1 MRPYPKRVSRADLL
15 PLRLWQIGI
24 PLVAALVGL
33 IAGVAPSL
41 GIALALGIVYVATVL
56 QSLALGLSIF
66 ILIIFLESASGI
78 GSLSAAKLA
87 GGLLVLGWAGAT
99 LSEEGRGRQLVRDHP
114 LAAAAM
120 LALGAWA
127 TMSALWA
134 ELPDEALSGA
144 QRWVLNLAMFPIV
157 YTALRKPRHVRWVFA
172 LFVVGALLSAG
183 LGLATGSPAVDSA
196 RLEGSGVNANEL
208 GLQLVV
214 AAILAAALGAAREL
228 PGPVRMAAWCAA
240 GLSLLALISTASRGA
255 LVGLVVALLVA
266 PLLVGRG
273 RRMFVLAIAG
283 MAVAA
288 AASYAVVLGPT
299 EDLERITES
308 DATGT
313 GRTEIW
319 TIGWRMVQD
328 RPLLGVGADNY
339 GTSTIEYLL
348 QPGGLTR
355 SEFFVDENK
364 VAHNVY
370 LQVIAELGIIGL
382 VLFAIVIGFTLWTLW
397 RAARDFEARGARTM
411 GLLSR
416 ALLIA
421 LCGHLAAWTFSSDIY
436 SKQLWLLLAVAVAIG
451 ALSRSEPRSAA

>member
-1 MRPYPKRVSRADLL
+1 MRPYSKRVSRADLL

-33 IAGVAPSL
+33 IAGIAPSL

-56 QSLALGLSIF
+56 QSLALGLGIF
-66 ILIIFLESASGI
+66 ILIIFLESVSGI
-78 GSLSAAKLA
+78 GTLSAAKLA

-99 LSEEGRGRQLVRDHP
+99 LSEEGRGRQLLRDHP
-114 LAAAAM
+114 LAAAAI
-120 LALGAWA
+120 LSLGAWA
-127 TMSALWA
+127 TMSAVWA
-134 ELPDEALSGA
+134 ELPEEALSGA

-157 YTALRKPRHVRWVFA
+157 YTALREPRHVRWVFA
-172 LFVVGALLSAG
+172 LFVLGALLSAG
-183 LGLATGSPAVDSA
+183 LGLASGTATTDSA
-196 RLEGSGVNANEL
+196 RLEGSGINANEL
-208 GLQLVV
+208 GLLLVV

-228 PGPVRMAAWCAA
+228 PSPVRLAAWCAA
-240 GLSLLALISTASRGA
+240 GLSLLALVSTASRGA
-255 LVGLVVALLVA
+255 MVGLVVALLLA
-266 PLLVGRG
+266 PLLIGRG
-273 RRMFVLAIAG
+273 RRMFVAAIVVL
-283 MAVAA
+283 AVAA
-288 AASYAVVLGPT
+288 AGSYAVALAPA
-299 EDLERITES
+299 EDFERITEA

-328 RPLLGVGADNY
+328 RPVLGVGADNY
-339 GTSTIEYLL
+339 GTSTIQYLL

-355 SEFFVDENK
+355 SEFFVDQDK

-382 VLFAIVIGFTLWTLW
+382 VLFAIVLVFALWTLW
-397 RAARDFEARGARTM
+397 RAAQRFEDRGERTM

-436 SKQLWLLLAVAVAIG
+436 SKQMWLLLAVAVAIG
-451 ALSRSEPRSAA
+451 ALSRSERSAA

>member
-1 MRPYPKRVSRADLL
+1 MSRADLL

-24 PLVAALVGL
+24 PLVAAVVGL

-41 GIALALGIVYVATVL
+41 GIALALGIVFVVTVL
-56 QSLALGLSIF
+56 QSLALGLAIF
-66 ILIIFLESASGI
+66 IVITFLESVSGV
-78 GSLSAAKLA
+78 GDLSAAKLA

-99 LSEEGRGRQLVRDHP
+99 LTEEGSGRQLLRDHP
-114 LAAAAM
+114 LAAAAI
-120 LALGAWA
+120 LTLGAWA

-134 ELPDEALSGA
+134 ELPDEALGGA
-144 QRWVLNLAMFPIV
+144 QRWILNLAMFPIV
-157 YTALRKPRHVRWVFA
+157 YTAIREPRHVRWVFG
-172 LFVVGALLSAG
+172 LFVFGALLSAG
-183 LGLATGSPAVDSA
+183 LGVMGAASAPTEAA

-208 GLQLVV
+208 GLLLVV
-214 AAILAAALGAAREL
+214 AAILAGALGASREL
-228 PGPVRMAAWCAA
+228 PGPVRAAAWGAS
-240 GLSLLALISTASRGA
+240 GLSLVALVSTASRGA

-266 PLLVGRG
+266 PLLAGRG
-273 RRMFVLAIAG
+273 RRMFVVAMVG

-288 AASYAVVLGPT
+288 AGSYAVALAPT
-299 EDLERITES
+299 EDLERITEA

-328 RPLLGVGADNY
+328 RPVLGVGADNY
-339 GTSTIEYLL
+339 GTSTIQYLL

-355 SEFFVDENK
+355 SEFFVDQDK

-370 LQVIAELGIIGL
+370 LQVIAELGVIGL
-382 VLFAIVIGFTLWTLW
+382 LLFLAVVGFSLRELWLAAGRFARRGERTL
-397 RAARDFEARGARTM
+397 D
-411 GLLSR
+411 LLSR

-436 SKQLWLLLAVAVAIG
+436 SKQLWLLLAMAVAIG
-451 ALSRSEPRSAA
+451 ALSRSRLPSAA